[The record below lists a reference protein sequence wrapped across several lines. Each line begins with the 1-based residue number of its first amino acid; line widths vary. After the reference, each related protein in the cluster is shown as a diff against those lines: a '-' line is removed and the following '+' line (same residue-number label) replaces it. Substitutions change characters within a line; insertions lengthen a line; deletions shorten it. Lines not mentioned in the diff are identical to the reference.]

1 MLNAIE
7 GRALTGDPNDL
18 ITDMVTH
25 TTLVFL
31 KQFRDVSCA
40 TKACYQAVVEAP
52 LVVDPV
58 DASYER
64 LDPALFELTV
74 QSWASDPIAE
84 ELGIAVDQPIA
95 PERAFHARF
104 GFDIQPRARGLAGA
118 DVSGRG

>member
-1 MLNAIE
+1 MLNAVE
-7 GRALTGDPNDL
+7 GRTLTGSPSDL
-18 ITDMVTH
+18 ITDLVTD

-52 LVVDPV
+52 LSIELLG
-58 DASYER
+58 ASYER

-84 ELGIAVDQPIA
+84 ELGIPADRPIV
-95 PERAFHARF
+95 PERAFRAGF
-104 GFDIQPRARGLAGA
+104 GFDILLGLEVWRAPT
-118 DVSGRG
+118 